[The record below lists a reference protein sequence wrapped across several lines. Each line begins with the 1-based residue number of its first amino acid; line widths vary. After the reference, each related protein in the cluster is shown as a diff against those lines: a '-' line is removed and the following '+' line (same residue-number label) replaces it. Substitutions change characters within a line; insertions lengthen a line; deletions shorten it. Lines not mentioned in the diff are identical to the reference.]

1 MLPEKR
7 KRLIIGCISVIVII
21 VVVILL
27 GKLSSFIKNKNDEN
41 MQRND
46 DYSKIYDYIGV
57 TIDEDNIYKIY
68 GINKNEEKY
77 LDVKTFYEVKD
88 MINIDNKIVL
98 YSDAVNELRYDN
110 KKEKFYFYELDNF
123 YNKYNNVKLA
133 HDYMVISDDNNTS
146 YKKYGSK
153 KTENIENI
161 NNYIVRDNKVYY
173 AKDESIYEYN
183 MENKKTKRVIMY
195 EKADNIELLA
205 INDNYLFY
213 LRNYELNACSLK
225 EFSSNNLNIFAFYSI
240 SDDDFLSIR
249 GNTLNNYSISKGEY
263 TYSYDM
269 EGEINNIIYLDNSI
283 FYLSYENNY
292 VIIDMKSSKVWKN
305 LNNDYIYLMKVRSA

>member
-41 MQRND
+41 TQRND

-133 HDYMVISDDNNTS
+133 HDYMVISDNNNIS

-183 MENKKTKRVIMY
+183 MESKKTKRVIMY

-225 EFSSNNLNIFAFYSI
+225 EFSNNNLNIFAFYSI